1 MSKKKLRAKWL
12 AKLKKHKLYCY
23 LCGEL
28 ICCESDLTAD
38 HIKPKSKGGANADY
52 NLMPAHK
59 HCNELKADMSL
70 QEFQAKRIL
79 RVLINQR

>member
-59 HCNELKADMSL
+59 HCNELKGDMPL
-70 QEFQAKRIL
+70 QKYQALQQQKER
-79 RVLINQR
+79 RK